1 MNAYD
6 VPLGPDEVRQIAD
19 LLDKLTDFFLDDQAE
34 YKAPFHPLAPNA
46 EVEIGDVTIEIK
58 RSTGGSVIGYA
69 VLDDGWIGFKPA
81 TP

>member
-1 MNAYD
+1 MSAYD

-19 LLDKLTDFFLDDQAE
+19 LLDKLNEFFLDDKCE
-34 YKAPFHPLAPNA
+34 YKAPFRPGAPYA

-58 RSTGGSVIGYA
+58 RAGVGSVIGYA
-69 VLDDGWIGFKPA
+69 ALDDGWIGFKPA